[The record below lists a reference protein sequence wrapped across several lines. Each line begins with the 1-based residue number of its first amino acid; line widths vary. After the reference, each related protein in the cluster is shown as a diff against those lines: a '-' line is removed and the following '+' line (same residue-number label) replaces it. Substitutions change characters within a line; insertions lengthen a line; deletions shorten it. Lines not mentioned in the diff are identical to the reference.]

1 MTIWAPVVAALG
13 ASLLTGLFTWGV
25 GWWIERRRDR
35 AADRRE
41 QTLAYHQLI
50 SRSLTF
56 CGRAEALRGLI
67 DSALNESD
75 AVRASLGRPFGQL
88 DVHDWLEKDY
98 LPINDAYS
106 KVQMIGSPEAVDEA
120 AQLLDACADLLGL
133 VTALHG
139 AEQHILKAASTRLV
153 EAREA
158 FIRVAREELGK
169 EAALIPVEEGQPRG
183 SHPSR
188 VPSSAAPS
196 NP

>member
-13 ASLLTGLFTWGV
+13 ASLLTGLFAWGV
-25 GWWIERRRDR
+25 SWWVERRRDG
-35 AADRRE
+35 AADRHE
-41 QTLAYHQLI
+41 KTLTYHQLI

-67 DSALNESD
+67 DSALSGSD
-75 AVRASLGRPFGQL
+75 TVRASLGRPFGQL
-88 DVHDWLEKDY
+88 DVYDWLEKDY

-106 KVQMIGSPEAVDEA
+106 KIQMIGSTEAVDEA

-133 VTALHG
+133 ATASG
-139 AEQHILKAASTRLV
+139 DIEQQTLKTASTRLV

-158 FIRVAREELGK
+158 FIRVARKELGK
-169 EAALIPVEEGQPRG
+169 GATLMPAEENQL
-183 SHPSR
+183 
-188 VPSSAAPS
+188 PS